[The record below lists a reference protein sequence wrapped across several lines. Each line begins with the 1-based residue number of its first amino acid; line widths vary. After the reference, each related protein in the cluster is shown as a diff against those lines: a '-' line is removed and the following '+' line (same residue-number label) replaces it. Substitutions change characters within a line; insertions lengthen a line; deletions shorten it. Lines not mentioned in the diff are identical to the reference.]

1 MVMRLSL
8 LVLLLAFALP
18 APAQDEAAAIPWD
31 QAGEHVGERV
41 AVEGRILGVHCSPTS
56 CLLAFEPTFNGF
68 TAVVQAAHFDVF
80 PPDDLRA
87 RYEGRMVRVRGTVRM
102 VDRKPEIELAA
113 ADDIAL
119 VTTPAERREQK
130 RTEQEMQVQLL
141 ERVEEV
147 LITLSDLTERMVQTQ
162 ERMEQLMLALEQRQA
177 ALAAASF
184 PTPPPIPQGPTYGEP
199 QPRPAFEQ
207 LRTVKRGMTRQQV
220 ARLIGE
226 PEVEEPAPNGW
237 VTWHY
242 GFGRSIS
249 FDPRGRAQSLVGFPN
264 P

>member
-1 MVMRLSL
+1 MMRLSL
-8 LVLLLAFALP
+8 LVLLLVLAVP
-18 APAQDEAAAIPWD
+18 AWAQDESAPIPWD
-31 QAGEHVGERV
+31 QAGDHVGESV
-41 AVEGRILGVHCSPTS
+41 VVEGRVLGVHCSPTS

-102 VDRKPEIELAA
+102 IDRKPEIELAD
-113 ADDIAL
+113 ADDIKL
-119 VTTPAERREQK
+119 VTTAAERREQK
-130 RTEQEMQVQLL
+130 RAEQEMQVELL
-141 ERVEEV
+141 ERVEDV
-147 LITLSDLTERMVQTQ
+147 LVTLADLTERMIQTQ

-184 PTPPPIPQGPTYGEP
+184 PEPAPIPPAPTYGEP
-199 QPRPAFEQ
+199 QPRPAFEA
-207 LRTVKRGMTRQQV
+207 LRTVKRGMTRQHV

-242 GFGRSIS
+242 GFGRSIT
-249 FDPRGRAQSLVGFPN
+249 FDPRGRAQSLVGFPQ

>member
-1 MVMRLSL
+1 MRFCF

-18 APAQDEAAAIPWD
+18 ARAQEETAIPWD
-31 QAGEHVGERV
+31 QAADHVGESV
-41 AVEGRILGVHCSPTS
+41 VVEGRILGVHCSPTS
-56 CLLAFEPTFNGF
+56 CLLAFEPTFNRF

-80 PPDDLRA
+80 PPADLA
-87 RYEGRMVRVRGTVRM
+87 PRYEGRQVRVRGTVRM

-119 VTTPAERREQK
+119 VTTASERREAK
-130 RTEQEMQVQLL
+130 RAEQDLQVQLL
-141 ERVEEV
+141 ERVENV
-147 LITLSDLTERMVQTQ
+147 LSNLEELSERMLQTQ

-184 PTPPPIPQGPTYGEP
+184 PAPAEVPQGPTYGEP

-207 LRTVKRGMTRQQV
+207 LRTIKRGMTRTQV

-249 FDPRGRAQSLVGFPN
+249 FDQRGRAKSLVGFPN

>member
-1 MVMRLSL
+1 MRFCF
-8 LVLLLAFALP
+8 LVLLLALALP
-18 APAQDEAAAIPWD
+18 ARAQEETTIPWD
-31 QAGEHVGERV
+31 QAADHVGESV
-41 AVEGRILGVHCSPTS
+41 VVEGRILGVHCSPTS
-56 CLLAFEPTFNGF
+56 CLLAFEPTFNRF

-80 PPDDLRA
+80 PPDDLGP

-119 VTTPAERREQK
+119 VTTASERREAK
-130 RTEQEMQVQLL
+130 RAEQDMQVQLL
-141 ERVEEV
+141 ERVENV
-147 LITLSDLTERMVQTQ
+147 LSNLEELSERMLQTQ

-177 ALAAASF
+177 AMAAASF
-184 PTPPPIPQGPTYGEP
+184 PTPAPIPPGPTYGEP
-199 QPRPAFEQ
+199 QPRPAFEAM
-207 LRTVKRGMTRQQV
+207 RTVKRGMTRQQV

-237 VTWHY
+237 ITWHY

-249 FDPRGRAQSLVGFPN
+249 FDPRGRAQSLIGFPN